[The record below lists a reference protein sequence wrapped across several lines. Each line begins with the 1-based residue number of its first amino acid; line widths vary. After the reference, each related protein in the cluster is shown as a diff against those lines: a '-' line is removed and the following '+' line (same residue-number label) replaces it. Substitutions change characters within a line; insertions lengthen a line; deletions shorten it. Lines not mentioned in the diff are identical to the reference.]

1 MPDRPAAPAPS
12 PPTDPPAG
20 APSAYATPRAA
31 LFGAMREALG
41 APVLVLAASYL
52 GFGSFARSSDLT
64 FGMAMTS
71 TATGWALPGQIALVE
86 LYAVGASLMAI
97 ALAVALT
104 NVRLLPMALAL
115 MPHLRS
121 PGRPRWHYWAVAH
134 WVAVTCWVH
143 TLRRAPDLPAEQRLP
158 FFLGFSLALWG
169 STLVATAAGYI
180 LAGAVPG
187 YVSLGLVFLNPI
199 YFMLILGADARDRD
213 RARAW
218 AMALGAVIGPAL
230 HTFDP
235 DWGLLATGA
244 IAGTA
249 AFAGDRW
256 IAGRRRREGRDG

>member
-1 MPDRPAAPAPS
+1 MPGRPAPEAACLRREKVAPPMPDRPAAPAPS

-121 PGRPRWHYWAVAH
+121 PGRPRWHYWAGGA
-134 WVAVTCWVH
+134 
-143 TLRRAPDLPAEQRLP
+143 LGRGDL
-158 FFLGFSLALWG
+158 
-169 STLVATAAGYI
+169 
-180 LAGAVPG
+180 
-187 YVSLGLVFLNPI
+187 
-199 YFMLILGADARDRD
+199 LGAYAAP
-213 RARAW
+213 RA
-218 AMALGAVIGPAL
+218 GPAGRAAAAVSSSGSASRSGARRWSPRRPA
-230 HTFDP
+230 TSWP
-235 DWGLLATGA
+235 APCRATSRWG
-244 IAGTA
+244 
-249 AFAGDRW
+249 W
-256 IAGRRRREGRDG
+256 CS